1 LIDFFGHA
9 TISGFDAAGYIR
21 NHRSDISAIPNIG
34 IAVSGGGY
42 RALMNGGGALKA
54 FDSRTENAT
63 QPGHLGG
70 LLQSATYLS
79 SLSGGG
85 WLVGSLY
92 LNNLTTVP
100 ALQADDTG
108 TVWEF
113 QDSLIE
119 GPDDAGISFVN
130 TLEYWRDI
138 LSDVDSKRDA
148 GYEVSITD
156 YWYGC
161 SQQRR
166 HWCNA

>member
-9 TISGFDAAGYIR
+9 PVDGFDAAGYIR
-21 NHRSDISAIPNIG
+21 DHRSDISALPNIG

-54 FDSRTENAT
+54 FDSRTEGAN
-63 QPGHLGG
+63 QQGHLGG

-79 SLSGGG
+79 GLSGGG

-113 QDSLIE
+113 QDSLLVS
-119 GPDDAGISFVN
+119 PDDTGISLFN
-130 TLEYWRDI
+130 TLGYWRDVM
-138 LSDVDSKRDA
+138 SDVDSKRDA

-156 YWYGC
+156 YW
-161 SQQRR
+161 
-166 HWCNA
+166 